1 MCVCVSVVRWMCE
14 WVEWMGEWVE
24 LMGVCVCEC
33 SEVDV

>member
-1 MCVCVSVVRWMCE
+1 MCVCVCVVRWM
-14 WVEWMGEWVE
+14 VEWVE